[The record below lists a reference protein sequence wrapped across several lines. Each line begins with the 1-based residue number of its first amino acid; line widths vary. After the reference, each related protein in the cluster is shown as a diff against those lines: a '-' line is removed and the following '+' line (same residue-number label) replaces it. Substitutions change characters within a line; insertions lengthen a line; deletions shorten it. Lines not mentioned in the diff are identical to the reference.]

1 MSEIR
6 ILTRADAISVVK
18 PNRTAVDYYIFEESE
33 IHRCTIPPHSVQEWH
48 SHCVV
53 DETLVVLSGAVV
65 VHWLENGETMSRTVP
80 QDAILKVGRA
90 VHTIENPFEN
100 PSDFLVFR
108 MMPDGAD
115 KREQIK
121 NDKVLL
127 EGEAPANQ

>member
-53 DETLVVLSGAVV
+53 DETCLLY
-65 VHWLENGETMSRTVP
+65 TSRCV
-80 QDAILKVGRA
+80 
-90 VHTIENPFEN
+90 
-100 PSDFLVFR
+100 
-108 MMPDGAD
+108 
-115 KREQIK
+115 
-121 NDKVLL
+121 
-127 EGEAPANQ
+127 